1 MARIDWKR
9 VIIPKVKELVTGYSY
24 RPTLR
29 QVFYRLVAALLI
41 PNTEVTY
48 KGLSRSTVLAR
59 EEGTLNPLCFD
70 DRIRTHTEGDHGYEG
85 INSFL
90 YSCKSWIKDLPEAY
104 TRHLWTTQQAIPI
117 IWLEKD
123 ALFTPV
129 STIAEPYRIKVY
141 ASRGYSSFTAIYQ
154 AAIEMNG
161 EKPTKVLQLT
171 DFDPSGEDMVR
182 DLNERLGRYGAGDFE
197 VEKIALTRDQVET
210 LGLPPMPAKTS
221 DPRYDRFAA
230 SYGEECVEL
239 DALPPDE
246 LESIVR
252 DAIEGLINQEAWD
265 ARKEKIEEER
275 EKVEER
281 IDKLTQYLDE
291 LDEE

>member
-1 MARIDWKR
+1 
-9 VIIPKVKELVTGYSY
+9 IIPRVRDIIGSYSY

-48 KGLSRSTVLAR
+48 KSLSRATVLAR
-59 EEGTLNPLCFD
+59 EQQIIDPLCFD
-70 DRIRTHTEGDHGYEG
+70 DRVRTSSGGDYGWSNPDNFAQEQLATLRE
-85 INSFL
+85 SPQF
-90 YSCKSWIKDLPEAY
+90 Y
-104 TRHLWTTQQAIPI
+104 TRYMWESQEVLPI

-129 STIAEPYRIKVY
+129 NSIAEDYRIRTY
-141 ASRGYSSFTAIYQ
+141 AARGYSSFTAVYE
-154 AAIEMNG
+154 AALRING
-161 EKPTKVLQLT
+161 YKPVKVLQLT

-182 DLNERLGRYGAGDFE
+182 DLQTRLQRYGAVNFE
-197 VEKIALTRDQVET
+197 IEKIALTHEQVAT

-230 SYGEECVEL
+230 SYGDNAVEL

-246 LESIVR
+246 FERIVR
-252 DAIEGLINQEAWD
+252 
-265 ARKEKIEEER
+265 
-275 EKVEER
+275 
-281 IDKLTQYLDE
+281 
-291 LDEE
+291 

>member
-1 MARIDWKR
+1 MRIDWQG
-9 VIIPKVKELVTGYSY
+9 VIVPRVKEIIDSYSY

-48 KGLSRSTVLAR
+48 KSLSRATVLAR
-59 EEGTLNPLCFD
+59 EQEIIDPLCFD
-70 DRIRTHTEGDHGYEG
+70 DRVRTSSGGDYGFYSPEG
-85 INSFL
+85 FV
-90 YSCKSWIKDLPEAY
+90 EAQVEQLRDSPRYY
-104 TRHLWTTQQAIPI
+104 TRYLWPSQDVLPI

-129 STIAEPYRIKVY
+129 SSIAERYRIKTY
-141 ASRGYSSFTAIYQ
+141 AARGYSSFTAVYE
-154 AAIEMNG
+154 AAQLING
-161 EKPTKVLQLT
+161 WKSVKVLQLT

-182 DLNERLGRYGAGDFE
+182 DLQTRLQRYGAVDFE
-197 VEKIALTRDQVET
+197 IEKIALTHEQVSN

-230 SYGEECVEL
+230 SYGDNAVEL

-246 LESIVR
+246 LERIVKG
-252 DAIEGLINQEAWD
+252 AITSLIDQEAWN
-265 ARKEKIEEER
+265 AEIEKGKEER
-275 EKVEER
+275 ETIR
-281 IDKLTQYLDE
+281 RQIDE
-291 LDEE
+291 LLENLE

>member
-1 MARIDWKR
+1 MARVDWKG
-9 VIIPKVKELVTGYSY
+9 VIIPKVKELLGMYGY

-29 QVFYRLVAALLI
+29 QIFYRLVAALLI

-48 KGLSRSTVLAR
+48 KGLSRSTVVAR
-59 EEGTLNPLCFD
+59 EEGTLNALCFD
-70 DRIRTHTEGDHGYEG
+70 DRIRTHTEGDHGFDG

-90 YSCKSWIKDLPEAY
+90 YSCKSWIKDLPEQY
-104 TRHLWTTQQAIPI
+104 TRPLWSSQETIPI

-123 ALFTPV
+123 ALFTPI

-141 ASRGYSSFTAIYQ
+141 ASRGYSSFTAVYQ
-154 AAIEMNG
+154 AAMEMNG
-161 EKPTKVLQLT
+161 EKPTKILQLT

-182 DLNERLGRYGAGDFE
+182 DLDDRLSRYGGGDFE

-221 DPRYDRFAA
+221 DPRYDTFAA

-246 LESIVR
+246 LERIVR

-265 ARKEKIEEER
+265 TKKEKIEEER
-275 EKVEER
+275 EKVQER
-281 IDKLTQYLDE
+281 IDKLTEYLDE

>member
-1 MARIDWKR
+1 MERIDWQG
-9 VIIPKVKELVTGYSY
+9 VIVPRVKEIIGDYSY

-48 KGLSRSTVLAR
+48 KGLSRATVLAR
-59 EEGTLNPLCFD
+59 EQAVINPLCFD
-70 DRIRTHTEGDHGYEG
+70 DRVRSSSGGDYGFSSPEG
-85 INSFL
+85 FV
-90 YSCKSWIKDLPEAY
+90 EAQVQLLRDSPSDY
-104 TRHLWTTQQAIPI
+104 TRRLWESQDVLPI

-129 STIAEPYRIKVY
+129 NSIAEGYRIKVY
-141 ASRGYSSFTAIYQ
+141 AARGYSSFTAVYQ
-154 AAIEMNG
+154 AAQEVNG
-161 EKPTKVLQLT
+161 YKPVRVLQLT

-182 DLNERLGRYGAGDFE
+182 DLQARLQRYGAEDFE
-197 VEKIALTRDQVET
+197 IEKIALTQEQVQT

-230 SYGEECVEL
+230 SYGENAVEL

-246 LESIVR
+246 LERIVK
-252 DAIEGLINQEAWD
+252 DAITSLIDAEAWNAELKQAD
-265 ARKEKIEEER
+265 EER
-275 EKVEER
+275 HEIRGK
-281 IDKLTQYLDE
+281 IDKLLE
-291 LDEE
+291 NLE

>member
-1 MARIDWKR
+1 MGLPRIDWQG
-9 VIIPKVKELVTGYSY
+9 VIVPRVKEIIGSYSY

-48 KGLSRSTVLAR
+48 KSLSRATVLAR
-59 EEGTLNPLCFD
+59 EQAIINPLCFD
-70 DRIRTHTEGDHGYEG
+70 DRVRTSTGGDYGYDSPEGFIEEQVDELRD
-85 INSFL
+85 SP
-90 YSCKSWIKDLPEAY
+90 STY
-104 TRHLWTTQQAIPI
+104 TRRLWQSQAVLPI

-129 STIAEPYRIKVY
+129 NSIAERYRIKVY
-141 ASRGYSSFTAIYQ
+141 AARGYSSFTAVYQ
-154 AAIEMNG
+154 AAQEIDG
-161 EKPTKVLQLT
+161 YKPVRVLQLT

-182 DLNERLGRYGAGDFE
+182 DLQTRLHRYGAEDFE
-197 VEKIALTRDQVET
+197 IEKIALTHHQVSS

-230 SYGEECVEL
+230 SYGDNAVEL

-246 LESIVR
+246 LERIVR
-252 DAIEGLINQEAWD
+252 DAITSLIDQTAWN
-265 ARKEKIEEER
+265 AEIAKAKHER
-275 EKVEER
+275 EDIQR
-281 IDKLTQYLDE
+281 QIDE
-291 LDEE
+291 LLENLE

>member
-1 MARIDWKR
+1 MERIDWQG
-9 VIIPKVKELVTGYSY
+9 VIVPRVKEIIGSYSY

-48 KGLSRSTVLAR
+48 KGLSRATVLAR
-59 EEGTLNPLCFD
+59 EQAIIHPLAFD
-70 DRIRTHTEGDHGYEG
+70 DRVRTSSGGDYGFDSPEG
-85 INSFL
+85 FV
-90 YSCKSWIKDLPEAY
+90 EAQVEELRQSPRIY
-104 TRHLWTTQQAIPI
+104 TRYMWQSQEILPI

-129 STIAEPYRIKVY
+129 STIAERYRIRTY
-141 ASRGYSSFTAIYQ
+141 AARGYSSFTAVFEAAQRIDGYQ
-154 AAIEMNG
+154 
-161 EKPTKVLQLT
+161 PVKVLQLT

-182 DLNERLGRYGAGDFE
+182 DLQTRLHRYGAQDFE
-197 VEKIALTRDQVET
+197 IEKIALTQEQVQT

-230 SYGEECVEL
+230 SYGEEAVEL

-246 LESIVR
+246 LEGIVTL
-252 DAIEGLINQEAWD
+252 AIESLIDSTAWNAELKRAD
-265 ARKEKIEEER
+265 EER
-275 EKVEER
+275 QDIQR
-281 IDKLTQYLDE
+281 QIDE
-291 LDEE
+291 LLENLE

>member
-1 MARIDWKR
+1 MARIDWKG
-9 VIIPKVKELVTGYSY
+9 VIIPKVKELVSSYVY

-48 KGLSRSTVLAR
+48 KGLSRAAVLAR
-59 EEGTLNPLCFD
+59 EERTLDPLCFD
-70 DRIRTHTEGDHGYEG
+70 DRIRTHTEGDHGFSG
-85 INSFL
+85 IDSFL
-90 YSCKSWIKDLPEAY
+90 NSCKSWIKDLPEQY
-104 TRHLWTTQQAIPI
+104 TRRLWTRQETTPI

-123 ALFTPV
+123 ALLTPV
-129 STIAEPYRIKVY
+129 STVAEPYRVKVY
-141 ASRGYSSFTAIYQ
+141 AARGYSSFTAVYQ
-154 AAIEMNG
+154 AALEIDGMN
-161 EKPTKVLQLT
+161 PTKVLQLT

-182 DLNERLGRYGAGDFE
+182 DLENRLDRYGARDFE
-197 VEKIALTRDQVET
+197 VEKIALNLDQVQT

-239 DALPPDE
+239 DALPPDQ
-246 LESIVR
+246 LDSIVT
-252 DAIEGLINQEAWD
+252 DAIEGLIDQDAWD
-265 ARKEKIEEER
+265 SQKEEIEEER
-275 EKVEER
+275 EKVQQR
-281 IDKLTQYLDE
+281 IDKLAQSLDN

>member
-1 MARIDWKR
+1 MERIDWQG
-9 VIIPKVKELVTGYSY
+9 VIVPRVKEIIGGYSY

-48 KGLSRSTVLAR
+48 KSLSRATVLAR
-59 EEGTLNPLCFD
+59 EQEIIDPLCFD
-70 DRIRTHTEGDHGYEG
+70 DRVRSSSGGDYGFSTPEGF
-85 INSFL
+85 I
-90 YSCKSWIKDLPEAY
+90 EAQVDELRQSPQYY
-104 TRHLWTTQQAIPI
+104 TRRMWESQEVLPI

-129 STIAEPYRIKVY
+129 NSIAEPYRIKTY
-141 ASRGYSSFTAIYQ
+141 AARGYSSFTAVYE
-154 AAIEMNG
+154 AAQEIDG
-161 EKPTKVLQLT
+161 YKPVRVLQLT

-182 DLNERLGRYGAGDFE
+182 DLETRLTRYGAEDFE
-197 VEKIALTRDQVET
+197 IEKIALTHEQVAD

-230 SYGEECVEL
+230 SYGDNAVEL

-246 LESIVR
+246 FERIVR
-252 DAIEGLINQEAWD
+252 DAITSLIDSTAWQ
-265 ARKEKIEEER
+265 AEIERAAEER
-275 EKVEER
+275 EGIQR
-281 IDKLTQYLDE
+281 QIDE
-291 LDEE
+291 LLENLE